1 MWENI
6 KIKDIL
12 PINEKCSKQ
21 NNNMYFGFVNKKEH
35 EV

>member
-21 NNNMYFGFVNKKEH
+21 NNFGFVNKKEH